1 MLLENLYTTSLLE
14 TAPDRT
20 SIRAVIMLN
29 STHPIFEGHFPGN
42 PILPGVCTVQII
54 KEMMEASFGK
64 PLLMTGA
71 GNIKYLGFINPAEMP
86 ELEFHLQLKD
96 SADRSIIACAATVS
110 AKAITVCTL
119 KGYFRS

>member
-20 SIRAVIMLN
+20 VIRAVIMLN

-54 KEMMEASFGK
+54 KEMMEVSFGK

-71 GNIKYLGFINPAEMP
+71 GSIKYLGFINPAEMP
-86 ELEFHLQLKD
+86 ELEFQLQLKD
-96 SADRSIIACAATVS
+96 SVDRSFACAATVS
-110 AKAITVCTL
+110 AKGITVCTL
-119 KGYFRS
+119 KGIFRS